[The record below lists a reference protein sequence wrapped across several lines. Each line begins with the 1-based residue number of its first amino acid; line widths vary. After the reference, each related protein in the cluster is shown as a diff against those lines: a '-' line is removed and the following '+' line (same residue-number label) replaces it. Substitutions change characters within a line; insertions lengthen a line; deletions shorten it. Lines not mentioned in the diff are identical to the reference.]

1 MGILS
6 TSRNTTTLL
15 RTGCDAIRHTSARCF
30 NGLAQFS
37 LAFSSSYLCCAMSW
51 PAKWECEN
59 IHDRHDP
66 FQLMTKTYTIKCRL
80 SMTSKLVRLPD
91 IVVVDLLLLNLQ
103 FATHTSPR
111 QTNTWYVH
119 NLHPRL

>member
-66 FQLMTKTYTIKCRL
+66 FQLTYSLLHIPLRGRLILGMFTTFILVSDWESKWWWERGRQPMILGFMTTFQED
-80 SMTSKLVRLPD
+80 M
-91 IVVVDLLLLNLQ
+91 
-103 FATHTSPR
+103 
-111 QTNTWYVH
+111 
-119 NLHPRL
+119 